1 MGSPN
6 ITASLS
12 AQSVS
17 SLHPCCSRC
26 PHHGFC
32 SPQSYSCYH
41 SKDKEYYASC
51 GSVQPSCCS
60 SCPHHG
66 FCSPQ
71 SHSCYHSKR
80 QWYYEDCGPWVD
92 QPTSPRRRSAS
103 TPSPSAWRP
112 SGWCPSFDNRGW
124 HPGDCRKH
132 DAGSWY
138 MWICTVGGVTHFCSS
153 DCAVCQT

>member
-1 MGSPN
+1 MGRADRSMRCVALALVATLHVAAAQDVFLSARQLSGAEDAPKDSEVESTAPN

-17 SLHPCCSRC
+17 SFHPCCSRC

-32 SPQSYSCYH
+32 SPQTYSCYH

-66 FCSPQ
+66 F
-71 SHSCYHSKR
+71 
-80 QWYYEDCGPWVD
+80 
-92 QPTSPRRRSAS
+92 
-103 TPSPSAWRP
+103 
-112 SGWCPSFDNRGW
+112 
-124 HPGDCRKH
+124 
-132 DAGSWY
+132 
-138 MWICTVGGVTHFCSS
+138 
-153 DCAVCQT
+153 